1 MKALSPAAGLL
12 ATVLEIECSKGRD
25 PNLFVKSL
33 AATLE
38 ASSIS
43 AAPSSASLPQD
54 TLRGVRAVK
63 ALLISLEA
71 GSRDTTNSAV
81 EPHGRLSRALD
92 AVGRLADFCDEPRRG
107 RNGACLA
114 LGCAAQA
121 GRAWSAVRS
130 EAEELSAL
138 PSQLPGLLD
147 TVLKLQEP
155 M

>member
-1 MKALSPAAGLL
+1 M
-12 ATVLEIECSKGRD
+12 GRD

-38 ASSIS
+38 ASSTTT
-43 AAPSSASLPQD
+43 APSSASLSQD
-54 TLRGVRAVK
+54 TIRGVRGVK
-63 ALLISLEA
+63 ALLIALEV
-71 GSRDTTNSAV
+71 GPRDTSSPAAV
-81 EPHGRLSRALD
+81 EPHGRISRAID
-92 AVGRLADFCDEPRRG
+92 TGGRLANFCDEPRRG

-138 PSQLPGLLD
+138 PSPLPGLLD
-147 TVLKLQEP
+147 AVLNRSL
-155 M
+155 